1 MPQTKKFYVVLSCSS
16 IGLKL
21 KNIAVS
27 YHDIC
32 EQNYVQ
38 VQSDWESLSPW
49 MKDVQP
55 ALMVVPNP
63 APEVTLHSNFK
74 PSSSQGS
81 PEGFRDFVLKAQSQG
96 SLIFQHGLNHW
107 ADKRFDRSYSGR
119 MILKSTHNEAEFA
132 GLAEEQS
139 AELLELALLAWS
151 AAELPAS
158 DGFVPP
164 TWHAPKH
171 LVTLARQFGYKFY
184 ESRTKLYDFES
195 KTSQRILPMSFWGDS
210 EAEFKNSLKQNYRL
224 FKWASLLG
232 FKLRI
237 ALHPSDFQGSK
248 ADLTLS
254 FIQNLSKKV
263 QWTGY

>member
-1 MPQTKKFYVVLSCSS
+1 M
-16 IGLKL
+16 
-21 KNIAVS
+21 S

-38 VQSDWESLSPW
+38 VASDWESLSPW
-49 MKDVQP
+49 MKNVTP

-74 PSSSQGS
+74 QSTSQGS
-81 PEGFRDFVLKAQSQG
+81 SDGFRDFVLKSQSQG

-107 ADKRFDRSYSGR
+107 ADERFERSYSGR

-151 AAELPAS
+151 AAELPAA

-171 LVTLARQFGYKFY
+171 LAALIKQFGYKYY
-184 ESRTKLYDFES
+184 ESRTKLYNFHT
-195 KTSQRILPMSFWGDS
+195 KTSLRIIPMSFWGHNETD
-210 EAEFKNSLKQNYRL
+210 FKKSLKHNYRL
-224 FKWASLLG
+224 FQWASLLG
-232 FKLRI
+232 LRLRI
-237 ALHPSDFQGSK
+237 ALHPSDFQGPK
-248 ADLTLS
+248 ADLTRS